1 MRVLDLSIVG
11 VEARTGQRVVQLS
24 PRDLRYAGST
34 VARRKPGGFR
44 TGGAGT
50 VRRSDPHQ
58 RQLLRSGLLLVVLGA
73 VVGMLEYVLLRGD
86 LRRPIV
92 PRSGA
97 WPQREQPVG
106 RSGGAEEE
114 SDQAGADPSSSD
126 SVETA
131 PISPD
136 QAVS

>member
-1 MRVLDLSIVG
+1 LVFRAIELWVPTLVG
-11 VEARTGQRVVQLS
+11 T
-24 PRDLRYAGST
+24 
-34 VARRKPGGFR
+34 
-44 TGGAGT
+44 
-50 VRRSDPHQ
+50 
-58 RQLLRSGLLLVVLGA
+58 
-73 VVGMLEYVLLRGD
+73 LEYILLRGD

-106 RSGGAEEE
+106 RSGSAEEG
-114 SDQAGADPSSSD
+114 SDLAAADPSSSD
-126 SVETA
+126 SVEIT